1 MKPKEYKHITNL
13 IEVLKQDPRADKYT
27 KNYKELE
34 EYLIELN
41 EKRSDSLMSGIISAL
56 ENYLEK

>member
-1 MKPKEYKHITNL
+1 MELKEYKHITNL

-41 EKRSDSLMSGIISAL
+41 EKRGDSLLSGIIGAL
-56 ENYLEK
+56 ERYLDK

>member
-27 KNYKELE
+27 KKYKELE

-41 EKRSDSLMSGIISAL
+41 EKGNSLLSGIISAL
-56 ENYLEK
+56 ETYLDK